1 MVGERFSQDCATRM
15 LAKLTGQ
22 GELSSVSI
30 NGGRHSL
37 QNAQEMHESL
47 IIGGKVHLDTPTFW

>member
-1 MVGERFSQDCATRM
+1 M

-30 NGGRHSL
+30 NGGHHSL
-37 QNAQEMHESL
+37 QNAQKIHESL